1 MVILLLYIITGQND
15 TKKVEF
21 MRYCINCGNELGDT
35 KFCTKCGTKVP
46 DETAASSSGTRQKR
60 FCSNCGTEMGD
71 EQFCINCGAKATDN
85 FIVQNYS
92 RGNDVGK
99 TKNNGK
105 GILTTI
111 IVIVLICA
119 IGIGGFWVFGGRS
132 YKSLIKTYVDA
143 SMAGDAKKLVSLLP
157 EGRIQYMVDSWYD
170 DKDAIIEDLQEDL
183 YDSLSQI
190 KNMLGNNYKVS
201 YNILDERD
209 YKGSE
214 FAEFKE
220 DYLNEYDTKISAAK
234 ELTIELVVSAKG
246 QESSK
251 EVTFTVI
258 KVGRSWYI
266 SGLDV

>member
-1 MVILLLYIITGQND
+1 
-15 TKKVEF
+15 
-21 MRYCINCGNELGDT
+21 MRYCINCGNELGNT

-46 DETAASSSGTRQKR
+46 DEAVSSSNGTQQKR

-85 FIVQNYS
+85 YIVQNNYGENNVSKS
-92 RGNDVGK
+92 RNS
-99 TKNNGK
+99 GK
-105 GILTTI
+105 GVFSAI

-119 IGIGGFWVFGGRS
+119 IGIGGLWFFGGRS
-132 YKSLIKTYVDA
+132 YQSLVKTYVDA
-143 SMAGDAKKLVSLLP
+143 SMNGDAKKLVSLLP
-157 EGRIQYMVDSWYD
+157 EGRIQDMIDSWYD

-183 YDSLSQI
+183 DDSLSQI
-190 KNMLGNNYKVS
+190 KNILGNNYKIS
-201 YNILDERD
+201 YNILDEHD

-214 FAEFKE
+214 FVEFKE

-234 ELTIELVVSAKG
+234 ELTVELVVSSKG
-246 QESSK
+246 QERSK

-258 KVGRSWYI
+258 KVGHSWYI